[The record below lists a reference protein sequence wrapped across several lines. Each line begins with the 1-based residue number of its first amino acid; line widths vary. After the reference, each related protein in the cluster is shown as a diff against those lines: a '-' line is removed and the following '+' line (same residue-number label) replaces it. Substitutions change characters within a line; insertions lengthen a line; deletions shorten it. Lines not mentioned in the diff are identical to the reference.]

1 MQWWCS
7 AQGVPWDW
15 SWQAYPGVWIFILL
29 IVAGYRK
36 LLQLAPASHD
46 EGSRA
51 TRIASFTTGL
61 IFLWIALD
69 WPIGALGAGYL
80 ASAHMIQFLLMA
92 FIVPP
97 LLLYGVPP
105 AAYEPLREHPVL
117 SGLLRAL
124 THPLIAL
131 LIFNALI
138 IITHVPAVTDAL
150 MSSQLGSL
158 LIDLTWIIAA
168 LIFWWPVVAPLP
180 ERSWMHP
187 LIKVGYI
194 AAQLILGKP
203 IFVFLTFAEYPVYAT
218 YELAPRVHGIDAA
231 ADQQIAG
238 LLMEVAG
245 ALILFVAASI
255 FFISWGHR
263 EHKTAVRED
272 TPVPE
277 MPEVQHEFPR

>member
-15 SWQAYPGVWIFILL
+15 SWQAYPGVWVFILL
-29 IVAGYRK
+29 IVAGYRR
-36 LLQLAPASHD
+36 LLRNVPAAPA
-46 EGSRA
+46 EGSRGV
-51 TRIASFTTGL
+51 RIASFTAGVV
-61 IFLWIALD
+61 FLWLALD

-80 ASAHMIQFLLMA
+80 ASAHMVQFLLMA

-97 LLLYGVPP
+97 LILYGVPP
-105 AAYEPLREHPVL
+105 AAFEPLRERPIL
-117 SGLLRAL
+117 MAL
-124 THPLIAL
+124 IRWTTHPMGAL

-168 LIFWWPVVAPLP
+168 MIFWWPVIAPLP
-180 ERSWMHP
+180 ERRWLHP

-203 IFVFLTFAEYPVYAT
+203 IFVFLTFADYPVYAT
-218 YELAPRVHGIDAA
+218 YELAPRVHGIEAS
-231 ADQQIAG
+231 ADQQMAG

-245 ALILFVAASI
+245 ALILFVAAAI
-255 FFISWGHR
+255 FFLRWSYKEQGTSIR
-263 EHKTAVRED
+263 TD
-272 TPVPE
+272 TVIPE
-277 MPEVQHEFPR
+277 MKEIPVE